1 MITKVKTN
9 IPTSINKK
17 ILNYLHKNARTWQF
31 AYDDVSLLKINKADH
46 GLACVSFSDGVN
58 GNRQDGFDEILNVY
72 GGIILDMVQEQ
83 SIIKFKSVKRIY
95 WNWYNQKSIG
105 CQYHQDGLADN
116 KYSIIYNLHTND
128 GGTSFKIEDNITFE
142 KSIES
147 EAIIFPSKIWHKGN
161 APIEDLNRFSLNII
175 TEI

>member
-17 ILNYLHKNARTWQF
+17 ILNYLQKNVITWQF
-31 AYDDVSLLKINKADH
+31 AHDDINLLKVNKPDH
-46 GLACVSFSDGVN
+46 GFACVSFSDGVN
-58 GNRQDGFDEILNVY
+58 NNRIDGFDETLNIY
-72 GGIILDMVQEQ
+72 GGVILDIVQQQ
-83 SIIKFKSVKRIY
+83 SIVKFKNIRRMY
-95 WNWYNQKSIG
+95 WNWYNQSSIG
-105 CQYHQDGLADN
+105 CQYHQDGIQDN

-128 GGTSFKIEDNITFE
+128 GGTSFKIEDNIIFE

-161 APIEDLNRFSLNII
+161 PPIEDFNRFNLNII